1 MICVLFRSRVCV
13 TDGVALGGIR
23 FDKGSSDLR
32 QLQSMLVVDV
42 ADVSAGAHIG
52 LRAVPRVSSRE

>member
-1 MICVLFRSRVCV
+1 MIRVLFRSRVCV
-13 TDGVALGGIR
+13 TDGVELGGVR

-32 QLQSMLVVDV
+32 QLQSMLVDV
-42 ADVSAGAHIG
+42 ADMGAGAHIG

>member
-1 MICVLFRSRVCV
+1 MNRVLFRNRVCV
-13 TDGVALGGIR
+13 TDGVELGGVR

-42 ADVSAGAHIG
+42 ADVGAGARIG
-52 LRAVPRVSSRE
+52 LQAVPRVSSRE